1 MERDNSRTY
10 GGKADRVKVWS
21 MKEDNG
27 MAIKKFRNM
36 KVYNVRRY
44 EDYKDTPTIIM
55 KGEWLKE
62 AGFDIGSLIQVEC
75 TDGKLIITPRVEVD
89 YQADVNKHAIS
100 RVAENS
106 NKYGKKR
113 GK

>member
-1 MERDNSRTY
+1 
-10 GGKADRVKVWS
+10 
-21 MKEDNG
+21 
-27 MAIKKFRNM
+27 MAFKKIRNM

-75 TDGKLIITPRVEVD
+75 ENGKLVITPRKKLSYAED
-89 YQADVNKHAIS
+89 LGKQQI
-100 RVAENS
+100 RMVAE
-106 NKYGKKR
+106 KGAYR
-113 GK
+113 

>member
-1 MERDNSRTY
+1 
-10 GGKADRVKVWS
+10 
-21 MKEDNG
+21 
-27 MAIKKFRNM
+27 MAFKKIRNM

-75 TDGKLIITPRVEVD
+75 ENGKLVITPRKEVSYAED
-89 YQADVNKHAIS
+89 LGKQQIRV
-100 RVAENS
+100 VAE
-106 NKYGKKR
+106 KGAYR
-113 GK
+113 

>member
-1 MERDNSRTY
+1 
-10 GGKADRVKVWS
+10 
-21 MKEDNG
+21 
-27 MAIKKFRNM
+27 MAFKKIRNM

-75 TDGKLIITPRVEVD
+75 ENGKLVITPEAS
-89 YQADVNKHAIS
+89 YADDFGKQQI
-100 RVAENS
+100 RMVAE
-106 NKYGKKR
+106 KGAYR
-113 GK
+113 

>member
-1 MERDNSRTY
+1 
-10 GGKADRVKVWS
+10 
-21 MKEDNG
+21 
-27 MAIKKFRNM
+27 MAMKKFRNM

-75 TDGKLIITPRVEVD
+75 TDGKLIITPRVEAD
-89 YQADVNKHAIS
+89 YRDDMDKHTIS
-100 RVAENS
+100 RVAEDS

-113 GK
+113 RK

>member
-1 MERDNSRTY
+1 
-10 GGKADRVKVWS
+10 
-21 MKEDNG
+21 
-27 MAIKKFRNM
+27 MALKKIRKM

-75 TDGKLIITPRVEVD
+75 ENGKLVITPEASFFGSFD
-89 YQADVNKHAIS
+89 YQCIGS
-100 RVAENS
+100 
-106 NKYGKKR
+106 G
-113 GK
+113 G

>member
-1 MERDNSRTY
+1 
-10 GGKADRVKVWS
+10 
-21 MKEDNG
+21 
-27 MAIKKFRNM
+27 MAFKKIRKM

-75 TDGKLIITPRVEVD
+75 TEGKLVITPRKETS
-89 YQADVNKHAIS
+89 YADDFGKQQI
-100 RVAENS
+100 RIVAE
-106 NKYGKKR
+106 KGAYR
-113 GK
+113 

>member
-1 MERDNSRTY
+1 
-10 GGKADRVKVWS
+10 
-21 MKEDNG
+21 
-27 MAIKKFRNM
+27 MAFKKIRNM

-75 TDGKLIITPRVEVD
+75 ENGKLVITPRKKVSYAED
-89 YQADVNKHAIS
+89 LGKQQI
-100 RVAENS
+100 RMVAE
-106 NKYGKKR
+106 KGAYR
-113 GK
+113 

>member
-1 MERDNSRTY
+1 
-10 GGKADRVKVWS
+10 
-21 MKEDNG
+21 
-27 MAIKKFRNM
+27 MAFKKIRNM

-75 TDGKLIITPRVEVD
+75 ENGKLVITPRKEVSYAED
-89 YQADVNKHAIS
+89 LGKQQI
-100 RVAENS
+100 RMVAE
-106 NKYGKKR
+106 KGAYR
-113 GK
+113 

>member
-1 MERDNSRTY
+1 
-10 GGKADRVKVWS
+10 
-21 MKEDNG
+21 

-75 TDGKLIITPRVEVD
+75 ADGKLIITPRIE
-89 YQADVNKHAIS
+89 ADDMEKHAIS
-100 RVAENS
+100 RVAEDS

-113 GK
+113 RK

>member
-1 MERDNSRTY
+1 M
-10 GGKADRVKVWS
+10 A
-21 MKEDNG
+21 MKK
-27 MAIKKFRNM
+27 IRNM

-75 TDGKLIITPRVEVD
+75 EDGKLVITPREEVD
-89 YQADVNKHAIS
+89 YIDTVQKMPVRK
-100 RVAENS
+100 VAEEKIRYNCD
-106 NKYGKKR
+106 R
-113 GK
+113 GKR

>member
-1 MERDNSRTY
+1 
-10 GGKADRVKVWS
+10 
-21 MKEDNG
+21 
-27 MAIKKFRNM
+27 MAFKKIRNM

-75 TDGKLIITPRVEVD
+75 ENGKLVITPEAS
-89 YQADVNKHAIS
+89 YADDFGKQQI
-100 RVAENS
+100 RMVAE
-106 NKYGKKR
+106 KGAYLLMG
-113 GK
+113 

>member
-1 MERDNSRTY
+1 
-10 GGKADRVKVWS
+10 
-21 MKEDNG
+21 
-27 MAIKKFRNM
+27 MAFKKIRNM

-75 TDGKLIITPRVEVD
+75 ENGKLVITPRKEAS
-89 YQADVNKHAIS
+89 YADDFGKQQI
-100 RVAENS
+100 RMVAE
-106 NKYGKKR
+106 KGAYR
-113 GK
+113 

>member
-1 MERDNSRTY
+1 
-10 GGKADRVKVWS
+10 
-21 MKEDNG
+21 
-27 MAIKKFRNM
+27 MALKKIRKM

-75 TDGKLIITPRVEVD
+75 TEGKLVITPRKETS
-89 YQADVNKHAIS
+89 YADDFGKHQI
-100 RVAENS
+100 RMVAE
-106 NKYGKKR
+106 KGAYR
-113 GK
+113 

>member
-1 MERDNSRTY
+1 
-10 GGKADRVKVWS
+10 
-21 MKEDNG
+21 
-27 MAIKKFRNM
+27 MAIKKIRNM

-75 TDGKLIITPRVEVD
+75 EEGKLVITPREEVD
-89 YQADVNKHAIS
+89 YIDTVQKIPVRK
-100 RVAENS
+100 VAEETARYNS
-106 NKYGKKR
+106 GR
-113 GK
+113 GKR

>member
-1 MERDNSRTY
+1 
-10 GGKADRVKVWS
+10 
-21 MKEDNG
+21 
-27 MAIKKFRNM
+27 MAFKKIRNM

-75 TDGKLIITPRVEVD
+75 ENGKLVITPRKEAS
-89 YQADVNKHAIS
+89 YTDVFAEHQIS
-100 RVAENS
+100 MVAE
-106 NKYGKKR
+106 KK
-113 GK
+113 GGYC

>member
-1 MERDNSRTY
+1 
-10 GGKADRVKVWS
+10 
-21 MKEDNG
+21 
-27 MAIKKFRNM
+27 MALKKIRNM

-75 TDGKLIITPRVEVD
+75 TEGKLVITPRKEASYTD
-89 YQADVNKHAIS
+89 DFGKQQI
-100 RVAENS
+100 RMVAE
-106 NKYGKKR
+106 KGVYR
-113 GK
+113 

>member
-1 MERDNSRTY
+1 
-10 GGKADRVKVWS
+10 
-21 MKEDNG
+21 
-27 MAIKKFRNM
+27 MAFKKIRNM

-75 TDGKLIITPRVEVD
+75 TEGKLVITPREEASYTD
-89 YQADVNKHAIS
+89 DFGKQQI
-100 RVAENS
+100 RMVAE
-106 NKYGKKR
+106 KGAYR
-113 GK
+113 